1 MVPQT
6 FDSSG
11 QSGFSTGLD
20 YVAPLPPDIMRTARD
35 ADGWSNT
42 HNQCHLGCFRPAGVK
57 QRAPSNHPDF
67 NEPNAYQSSGARLR
81 DFNHA
86 SILWRL
92 KRQSLPI
99 LKAGSSPRPANLQMV
114 ERLTLRKFATS
125 PVVSRSDVG
134 SAVPARGSWDGTAR
148 CSRDASLRPPFS
160 STRFALEF
168 KVANLG
174 SGLAFPKNSW
184 LELALDSSRPSNE
197 VSLLLQI

>member
-1 MVPQT
+1 MP
-6 FDSSG
+6 
-11 QSGFSTGLD
+11 
-20 YVAPLPPDIMRTARD
+20 TARD

-42 HNQCHLGCFRPAGVK
+42 HNQCHLACFRPAGVK
-57 QRAPSNHPDF
+57 QPAPSNHPDF

-86 SILWRL
+86 SILSRL

-114 ERLTLRKFATS
+114 ERLTLRKVATS

-148 CSRDASLRPPFS
+148 WSRDASLPPPVW
-160 STRFALEF
+160 STRFALGL

-174 SGLAFPKNSW
+174 SGLAFPKTPVWSW
-184 LELALDSSRPSNE
+184 LSIRLGRRITRGHSFSKFEG
-197 VSLLLQI
+197 